1 MTQEERP
8 TKLGRGG
15 IVIVKCELRTILRFQ
30 KLLNIQRTPASSST
44 PHVKHRCVRAACV
57 DVNMY
62 NALLAQKKTQFF
74 AYDFALE

>member
-8 TKLGRGG
+8 TKLGRGEGG

-44 PHVKHRCVRAACV
+44 STLHVKHRCVRAARV

-62 NALLAQKKTQFF
+62 NALLAQ
-74 AYDFALE
+74 